1 MATFSI
7 SSSIHVNVPPEV
19 AFAYVVDLT
28 RHGEWNP
35 GLRVT
40 AISDGSI
47 IVGSRFQSV
56 GHIFGREIHDDLRVT
71 EYQPPVRFAFFVKS
85 GFGGEEL
92 THEFMLQP
100 KHSGTLITRT
110 AGSTTVPLL
119 LKLLAPILAAV
130 FVRSEMT
137 KSMERLKAKLEQM
150 YPQAGTAK
158 DMLGQPD
165 PLA

>member
-7 SSSIHVNVPPEV
+7 SSSIHVNVPLEV
-19 AFAYVVDLT
+19 AFAYVADLT

-100 KHSGTLITRT
+100 KDGGTLVTRT
-110 AGSTTVPLL
+110 AMATVSLL
-119 LKLLAPILAAV
+119 MKLLAPILAA
-130 FVRSEMT
+130 FGIRSEMT

-150 YPQAGTAK
+150 YLKAGTAT
-158 DMLGQPD
+158 
-165 PLA
+165 

>member
-7 SSSIHVNVPPEV
+7 SFSIHVNVPPEV
-19 AFAYVVDLT
+19 AFAYVADLT
-28 RHGEWNP
+28 RHDEWNP

-40 AISDGSI
+40 AISEGSTT
-47 IVGSRFQSV
+47 VGSRFQSV
-56 GHIFGREIHDDLRVT
+56 GHIFGREIHDDLCVT
-71 EYQPPVRFAFFVKS
+71 EYRPPVCFAFFVKS

-92 THEFMLQP
+92 THEFMIQP
-100 KHSGTLITRT
+100 KDGGTLVTRT
-110 AGSTTVPLL
+110 AMATVSLL
-119 LKLLAPILAAV
+119 LKLLAPILAA
-130 FVRSEMT
+130 FGIRSEMI
-137 KSMERLKAKLEQM
+137 KSLERLKAKLEQM

>member
-7 SSSIHVNVPPEV
+7 SFSIHVNVPPEV
-19 AFAYVVDLT
+19 AFAYVADLT

-100 KHSGTLITRT
+100 KDSGTLITRT
-110 AGSTTVPLL
+110 ASATVSLL
-119 LKLLAPILAAV
+119 LKLLAPILAA
-130 FVRSEMT
+130 FGIRSEMT
-137 KSMERLKAKLEQM
+137 KSMERLKAKLEEM